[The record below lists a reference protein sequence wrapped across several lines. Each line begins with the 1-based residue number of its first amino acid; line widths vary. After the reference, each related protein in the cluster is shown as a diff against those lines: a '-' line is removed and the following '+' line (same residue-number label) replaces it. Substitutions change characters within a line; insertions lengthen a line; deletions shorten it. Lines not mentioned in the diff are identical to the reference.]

1 MSSFDVHSA
10 RVGRAQHPLRLRR
23 VSATV
28 DADRSAI
35 RVRRA
40 RVLTLVWLATTVFSS
55 VLMPGIGVLREGR
68 PLWVLLG
75 TLGIVAFAAAQ
86 AGVLYGAVTPG
97 RSAVASSR
105 WLAAFGIAALLSLA
119 LVAPVA
125 PGAWATWAWIGA
137 AIVGTVPLVL
147 RLARAVVVAALT
159 TVVGVGV
166 AVAVGDSPLQSFA
179 IVAGMGTGLAL
190 VNWSPVWLWTLVA
203 DAHAG
208 REASAALAVTE
219 ERLRFARDVHD
230 LLGHR
235 LSIIALKAELVSR
248 TAIDRPDA
256 AAAEAS
262 EIRRLAATALDDV
275 RGAVSDSR
283 RVDLGR
289 ELESLC
295 GVLEAS
301 GVRCT
306 LDMMLDT
313 TTEVP
318 PPAAAV
324 LAPVAREAVT
334 NVLRHS
340 RASRCR
346 LSLRREGD
354 ALVLTV
360 ENDGVDGDGDGA
372 RADAGSG
379 SGLPGMR
386 ERLREAG
393 GRLDIE
399 AEGRVF
405 VLRATIGGRP

>member
-1 MSSFDVHSA
+1 MSSFDVQSA
-10 RVGRAQHPLRLRR
+10 RVGRAQHPPRLRR

-55 VLMPGIGVLREGR
+55 VLMPGIGVLREDR
-68 PLWVLLG
+68 ALWTLLG

-97 RSAVASSR
+97 RSAAASGR
-105 WLAAFGIAALLSLA
+105 WLAAFGIAALLSLV

-125 PGAWATWAWIGA
+125 PGEWATWAWIGA

-147 RLARAVVVAALT
+147 PLAHAVVVAALA
-159 TVVGVGV
+159 TVVGIGV
-166 AVAVGDSPLQSFA
+166 AVAVGGAPLQSFA

-289 ELESLC
+289 ELASLR

-306 LDMMLDT
+306 LDMMLEPT
-313 TTEVP
+313 IQVP
-318 PPAAAV
+318 PRAAAA
-324 LAPVAREAVT
+324 LAPIAREAVT

-340 RASRCR
+340 RAARCR
-346 LSLRREGD
+346 LALRCEGD
-354 ALVLTV
+354 AVVLIV
-360 ENDGVDGDGDGA
+360 SNDGVDGD
-372 RADAGSG
+372 RANAGPDAGSG
-379 SGLPGMR
+379 NGLPGMR

-399 AEGRVF
+399 AEGREF
-405 VLRATIGGRP
+405 VLRATIGGSA